1 MESLGDILKNG
12 PDRKTTIKAGSDTSS
27 AADRREKKDICPICG
42 GAEFVHPL
50 TRSGRPDYSR
60 VVPCRCVRERIQKE
74 RLAALEKLSNLGTL
88 TRMTFDT
95 ILPQGRRGDSLHQQ
109 KFSRAFEAARSF
121 AARPEGWLVF
131 IGPAGSGKT
140 HLAAAIANERLK
152 QGQPVF
158 YITTADLLDHLRR
171 ASSPNAETTTED
183 LFDQVKNIPL
193 LVIDDLNLETATAWG
208 REKVEQLLNHRFNA
222 RMPTIITVD
231 RPLEEL
237 DERLRA
243 RLDDTEFCKV
253 FTLEEGPATLLE
265 QLDSMG
271 LQLLKNMTFKSFD
284 TRRMNLP
291 PEQRQNLEQACR
303 LALNFAQS
311 PQGWLV
317 LQGESGSGKTH
328 LAAAIANYQLEAG
341 RPVLFISVSDLL
353 DRFRAAFSPESKVSY
368 DELFDKVKQAPLLI
382 LDGLEGQSTTTW
394 AQEKLYQLLNYRYNA
409 QLPTVITTRL
419 SLQDLAD
426 IDDRIGSRMA
436 DPRFSTVF
444 PILVPNYLTD
454 LKPRKTSSTLQK
466 RPRRGA

>member
-12 PDRKTTIKAGSDTSS
+12 PGPKTTTKAASGTSS
-27 AADRREKKDICPICG
+27 AADRRAGRDVCPICG

-50 TRSGRPDYSR
+50 TRSGKPDYAR
-60 VVPCRCVRERIQKE
+60 VVPCRCVRERMEKE
-74 RLAALEKLSNLGTL
+74 RLATLERLSNLGTL

-95 ILPQGRRGDSLHQQ
+95 ISPQGRRGDTANQQ
-109 KFSRAFEAARSF
+109 KFTKAFEAAKSF

-131 IGPAGSGKT
+131 LGPAGSGKT
-140 HLAAAIANERLK
+140 HLAAAAANERLR

-158 YITTADLLDHLRR
+158 YISSADLLDHLRR
-171 ASSPNAETTTED
+171 ASSPGAETPED
-183 LFDQVKNIPL
+183 LFDQVKNTPL
-193 LVIDDLNLETATAWG
+193 LVLDDLNLETATAWG

-222 RMPTIITVD
+222 RMPTIITAD

-237 DERLRA
+237 DERLCA
-243 RLDDTEFCKV
+243 RLGDTEFCKV
-253 FTLEEGPATLLE
+253 FALEDNPATVLE

-271 LQLLKNMTFKSFD
+271 LQLLRSMTFKSFD
-284 TRRMNLP
+284 PRRMNLP
-291 PEQRQNLEQACR
+291 PEQRQNLEQAYR
-303 LALNFAQS
+303 LAMNFAES

-341 RPVLFISVSDLL
+341 RSVLFIPVSDLL

-368 DELFDKVKQAPLLI
+368 DELFDRVKQSPLLI
-382 LDGLEGQSTTTW
+382 LDGLEGQSTTSW

-419 SLQDLAD
+419 TMQDMVD
-426 IDDRIGSRMA
+426 MDDRIGSRMA
-436 DPRFSTVF
+436 DTRFNMVF
-444 PILVPNYLTD
+444 PIIAPNYLAD
-454 LKPRKTSSTLQK
+454 LKPRKNNNMP
-466 RPRRGA
+466 PRRGRRAG